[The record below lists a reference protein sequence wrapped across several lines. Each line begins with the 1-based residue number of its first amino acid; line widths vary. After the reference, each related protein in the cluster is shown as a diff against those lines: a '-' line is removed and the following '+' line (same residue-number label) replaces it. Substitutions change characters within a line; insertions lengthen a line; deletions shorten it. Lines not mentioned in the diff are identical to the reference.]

1 MCEMLL
7 SINPE
12 HVKNIFD
19 GVKKYEYR
27 KVACKRTID
36 KILIYATT
44 PIKKVVGEA
53 QVLGVLEMDKE
64 DLWRETQSESGIS
77 SHFYFEYYS
86 NKTKA
91 VAYHLGEII
100 KYNEPKDLKEY
111 GLGAA
116 PQSFVYIE
124 NNDAVS

>member
-12 HVKNIFD
+12 HVQNIFA

-27 KVACKRTID
+27 KVACKRAID

-44 PIKKVVGEA
+44 PVKKVVGEA

-64 DLWRETQSESGIS
+64 DLWRETEAESGIS
-77 SHFYFEYYS
+77 SHFYFEYYA

-91 VAYHLGEII
+91 VAYHLGKI
-100 KYNEPKDLKEY
+100 KKYSEPKDLEDY
-111 GLGAA
+111 GIGAA

-124 NNDAVS
+124 SKETVS